1 MKKTLILV
9 AGCAMI
15 LFAVLHGYLAWYIH
29 GLTTL
34 SPYLRALMEML
45 NIATGLFILF
55 LGVSSLFFLH
65 DLVATRLGNVVLLSG
80 FLLMIGRAVGE
91 IVIFPGFNTPIFVV
105 CGLVACLYGA
115 ALLWRPS
122 SGVSGGQRQ
131 EGGVRASG

>member
-1 MKKTLILV
+1 MKKTFILV
-9 AGCAMI
+9 AGGVMI

-34 SPYLRALMEML
+34 SPFLKALMEML

-55 LGVSSLFFLH
+55 LGVTSLFFGR
-65 DLVATRLGNVVLLSG
+65 DLVATRLGSMVLLAG
-80 FLLMIGRAVGE
+80 LLLMIGRAVGE
-91 IVIFPGFNTPIFVV
+91 IVIFPGFNTPIFVA

-122 SGVSGGQRQ
+122 PGVSDGQRQ